1 LLTGVVRVGL
11 GGRGWSPGLDVG
23 VFHVGLGCA
32 VAAACQ
38 GVVVV
43 GGPLV
48 RMNSWVQACCQGQFV
63 GRCRVRRL
71 AEDAI
76 RAGMVISLRRM
87 VAVVALAIAV
97 PAAVAAARVRL
108 NAMTA
113 RTSQAAFAVNDPD
126 GRLATAEFFRSACAC
141 SMMA

>member
-1 LLTGVVRVGL
+1 M
-11 GGRGWSPGLDVG
+11 
-23 VFHVGLGCA
+23 FHVGLGCA

-76 RAGMVISLRRM
+76 LASP
-87 VAVVALAIAV
+87 AL
-97 PAAVAAARVRL
+97 L
-108 NAMTA
+108 NAP
-113 RTSQAAFAVNDPD
+113 AFTLGV
-126 GRLATAEFFRSACAC
+126 ATAW
-141 SMMA
+141 